1 MKQTPAVA
9 IKALLLC
16 AAALSPSPVATA
28 FSFNISLR
36 HRRNPIH
43 LHHASVETTTPSDIS
58 SSPSSNSRWATN
70 ALLFS
75 SWTDGIVP
83 NPTAKSFLR
92 YSIVNILLRD
102 HIAEKEVSLET
113 SVKFS
118 PCNGPNVDVLS
129 DLESADNLSERG
141 KQFAFETFD
150 AAVTTEVDSWATE
163 TLQYISTTETG
174 EVTVKLLYIPTAMY
188 ALSPQSSNT
197 PGKQRQRA
205 RADGKKRRTQ
215 VLNLLETLLSV
226 DGSENLS
233 MQTIT
238 LDLDDDS
245 VKQPEGPDNS
255 QFPRDGKEAFSTWN
269 PTVIYVEGGNTFWLQ
284 HCIDKGEYSQLII
297 DACTGE
303 SGAVYCG
310 KSAGAIIAG
319 DDVSTATWKGWDDPT
334 VVPNRDTYEDWI
346 GTKGLQFAD
355 SASYF
360 PHMSDDWIE
369 LVNDK
374 VKGKKPDSTCCLREN
389 EVCCITGE
397 SRNTFVVSGPAPES
411 EKM

>member
-1 MKQTPAVA
+1 MKA
-9 IKALLLC
+9 IRTLLFYAALLSHSP
-16 AAALSPSPVATA
+16 AAA
-28 FSFNISLR
+28 FSFNSV
-36 HRRNPIH
+36 RNQQRNSIN
-43 LHHASVETTTPSDIS
+43 LHQASVESVETSSDLVES
-58 SSPSSNSRWATN
+58 SSTPSSNSRWATN

-75 SWTDGIVP
+75 SWTDGIVT
-83 NPTAKSFLR
+83 NHAAKSFLR
-92 YSIVNILLRD
+92 YSIVNKLLQD
-102 HIAEKEVSLET
+102 HVVDKEVGLET

-118 PCNGPNVDVLS
+118 PCNGPDVEKLNNLEAADVLS
-129 DLESADNLSERG
+129 DSG
-141 KQFAFETFD
+141 KKFTFETFD
-150 AAVTTEVDSWATE
+150 VAVRNEVDSWAKE
-163 TLQYISTTETG
+163 TLQYCSTETG

-188 ALSPQSSNT
+188 ALNPQSSNT

-226 DGSENLS
+226 DSSENLS
-233 MQTIT
+233 LQTIT

-245 VKQPEGPDNS
+245 LKQPEGPHNS
-255 QFPRDGKEAFSTWN
+255 QLQFPKDGKEALSTWN

-284 HCIDKGEYSQLII
+284 HCIDKGQYSQLII

-310 KSAGAIIAG
+310 KSAGAIVAG
-319 DDVSTATWKGWDDPT
+319 DDVSTATWKGWDDPS
-334 VVPNRDTYEDWI
+334 VVPNRETYDDWI
-346 GTKGLQFAD
+346 GTRGFQF
-355 SASYF
+355 SESLSFF

-374 VKGKKPDSTCCLREN
+374 VKGKEANSTCCLREE

-397 SRNTFVVSGPAPES
+397 RKQRFVVSGAAPEC
-411 EKM
+411 